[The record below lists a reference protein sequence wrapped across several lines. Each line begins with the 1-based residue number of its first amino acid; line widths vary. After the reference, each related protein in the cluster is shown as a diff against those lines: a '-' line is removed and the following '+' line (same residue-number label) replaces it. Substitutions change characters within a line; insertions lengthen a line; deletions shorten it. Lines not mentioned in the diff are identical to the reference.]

1 MPNRYQ
7 KEQRRELVETIAR
20 YEGYYCLACYIEG
33 AGRRKPPEVELE
45 IDHAGKER
53 HLLCKTHNLKMRR
66 LSLQMHESVM
76 AEYSAENEK
85 KRKKENIFMDEVK
98 VKVDYSEGS
107 IEMQASTI
115 IHRKWLEYMHNM
127 IDANGFIPKDTAI
140 YGGAEYCGGNASTTY
155 RYLRTHL
162 YGRFQQVVQD
172 GERVIIYRN
181 GVKPINRT

>member
-7 KEQRRELVETIAR
+7 KEQHRELVETIAR

-76 AEYSAENEK
+76 AVYSAENEK
-85 KRKKENIFMDEVK
+85 KRKKENIFEHEVHI
-98 VKVDYSEGS
+98 KVDYSNGS
-107 IEMQASTI
+107 PEMQARSVML
-115 IHRKWLEYMHNM
+115 RRWFEFMHGR
-127 IDANGFIPKDTAI
+127 IDANEYVTKEDAI
-140 YGGAEYCGGNASTTY
+140 YGGADYCGGSSSTTY
-155 RYLRTHL
+155 RFLRENTWAE
-162 YGRFQQVVQD
+162 GRFQQVVQD

-181 GVKPINRT
+181 GVKP